1 MTDSVPIRVLSVDD
15 HPLLRDG
22 LSMVINSQPDMKLVA
37 HADTGGEAVA
47 RFREHRPDVT
57 LLDLRLPDMSGIDVL
72 IAIRAEFSNARI
84 VILTS
89 SEGDVE
95 IQRALK
101 AGARSY
107 MLKRLPPKELLEVIR
122 QVHAGKTSVP
132 SEVSAHLVEHMADE
146 QLSLREVEVLRHVA
160 GGNRNRDIAERLF
173 ISEETVKVHL
183 KRIMVKLGAGDR
195 SEAIAIALR
204 RGIMHL

>member
-1 MTDSVPIRVLSVDD
+1 MTEAMPIRVLSVDD

-22 LSMVINSQPDMKLVA
+22 LAAVINSQPDMRLIA
-37 HADTGGEAVA
+37 HAETGGEAVSK
-47 RFREHRPDVT
+47 FREHKPDVT
-57 LLDLRLPDMSGIDVL
+57 LLDLRLPDMSGIDAL
-72 IAIRAEFSNARI
+72 IAIRTEFSTARI

-95 IQRALK
+95 IQRALR
-101 AGARSY
+101 AGARGY
-107 MLKRLPPKELLEVIR
+107 MLKRLPPKDLLEVIR
-122 QVHAGKTSVP
+122 QVHAGKTSIP

-146 QLSLREVEVLRHVA
+146 QLTAREVEVLRHVA